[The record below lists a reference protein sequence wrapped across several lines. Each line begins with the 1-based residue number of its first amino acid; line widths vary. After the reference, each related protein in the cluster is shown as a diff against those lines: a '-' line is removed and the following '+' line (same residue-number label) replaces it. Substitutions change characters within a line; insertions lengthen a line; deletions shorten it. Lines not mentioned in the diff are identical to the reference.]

1 MDTKAPEIPNVKQ
14 VYYVT
19 WRDLPLSCPTPQ
31 MRVWDSHPRIY
42 LPIQESG
49 HEQCPYCGAIYIL
62 KDEHI
67 EATPPVAD
75 RIDVENAYH
84 TLVTRQHSVKTAD

>member
-1 MDTKAPEIPNVKQ
+1 MDAGALETPNTKQ

-31 MRVWDSHPRIY
+31 MRAWDSHPRIY

-62 KDEHI
+62 KDDRIQE
-67 EATPPVAD
+67 TPPDAN

-84 TLVTRQHSVKTAD
+84 TLITRRRGLKTR

>member
-1 MDTKAPEIPNVKQ
+1 MDTKVPEMPNVGQ

-19 WRDLPLSCPTPQ
+19 WHDLPLSGPTPQ
-31 MRVWDSHPRIY
+31 MRVRDSHPRIY

-62 KDEHI
+62 RDDRI

-75 RIDVENAYH
+75 RIDVEDAYH
-84 TLVTRQHSVKTAD
+84 DMVTRQHGIRTAD